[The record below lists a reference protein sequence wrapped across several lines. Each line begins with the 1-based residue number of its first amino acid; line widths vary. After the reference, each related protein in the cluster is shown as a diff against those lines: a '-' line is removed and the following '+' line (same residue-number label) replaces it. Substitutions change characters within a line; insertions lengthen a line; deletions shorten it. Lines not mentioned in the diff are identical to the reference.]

1 MLKSVS
7 ICRTVILLT
16 AVSTGLG
23 CGDKGSSDT
32 GFDTITNTDTNT
44 RTDTDTR
51 STTDTATEEKVLDV
65 YILAGQSNM
74 DGWAWYTGLTPEQL
88 LADPRVSLYWSG
100 WGEFRSLQPATTG
113 GNTYFGPEV
122 TLGRS
127 LADSGAE
134 VALVKHAVSG
144 TDLAYYWYP
153 GETPA
158 DDTAGAGFVSL
169 AETVAAAAL
178 ELDASGREWRW
189 RGFVWMQ
196 GESDATVIEMANA
209 YEDNL
214 RHLVEMVRDLTESPS
229 LMAAIGLISTEPY
242 WTYANTVREAEQA
255 VADSDPFIF
264 TVETDDLPRNEFDL
278 AHYDGV
284 STRVLGTRFATALL
298 EQTDVEA
305 GADAPE
311 PAITVT
317 GGVTD
322 HEITGTVG
330 WEFKLDEPITI
341 TDVGAYGS
349 TYLYTSADLGIWD
362 GQGDLI
368 LRANVPSWYDAPAT
382 PRDAF
387 WYSAIE
393 PVTLDAGTYR
403 VGMVSWEG
411 DYDQFLTYATGSTAD
426 GVHHINGAYSNSYW
440 LNYPSGDHNS
450 GSGYSYI
457 GPSFLFVR

>member
-1 MLKSVS
+1 MLFKDESVCRAS
-7 ICRTVILLT
+7 ILIAAICL
-16 AVSTGLG
+16 GLG
-23 CGDKGSSDT
+23 CGGKGSIEPTDT
-32 GFDTITNTDTNT
+32 VINTDTNT
-44 RTDTDTR
+44 RTD
-51 STTDTATEEKVLDV
+51 SGTDTATEEKVLDV

-74 DGWAWYTGLTPEQL
+74 DGWAWYTGLTPEQQ
-88 LADPRVSLYWSG
+88 LADPRVPLYWSG

-113 GNTYFGPEV
+113 GNIYFGPEV

-127 LADSGAE
+127 MAEAGAE

-158 DDTAGAGFVSL
+158 DETAGAGFVDL
-169 AETVAAAAL
+169 AETVAGAAL
-178 ELDASGREWRW
+178 RLDATGREWRW
-189 RGFVWMQ
+189 GGFVWMQ
-196 GESDATVIEMANA
+196 GESDATVLEMANA

-214 RHLVEMVRDLTESPS
+214 RHLVDMVRELTETPE
-229 LMAAIGLISTEPY
+229 LPAAIGMISTEPY
-242 WTYANTVREAEQA
+242 WTYADKVREAEQA
-255 VADSDPFIF
+255 VADGDPFIF

-284 STRVLGTRFATALL
+284 STRVLGARFATALL
-298 EQTDVEA
+298 EQRDIEA
-305 GADAPE
+305 GTDAPE
-311 PAITVT
+311 PAMTVT
-317 GGVTD
+317 GGVSD

-330 WEFKLDEPITI
+330 WEFTLDDPITL
-341 TDVGAYGS
+341 TDIGAYGT

-362 GQGDLI
+362 QQGDLI
-368 LRANVPSWYDAPAT
+368 LRANVPSWHDAPAT
-382 PRDAF
+382 SRDSF

-393 PVTLDAGTYR
+393 PVTLEAGTYR

-411 DYDQFLTYATGSTAD
+411 DYDQFLTYATGSTAE
-426 GVHHINGAYSNSYW
+426 GVHHVNGAYSTSYW

-450 GSGYSYI
+450 GSGLSYV